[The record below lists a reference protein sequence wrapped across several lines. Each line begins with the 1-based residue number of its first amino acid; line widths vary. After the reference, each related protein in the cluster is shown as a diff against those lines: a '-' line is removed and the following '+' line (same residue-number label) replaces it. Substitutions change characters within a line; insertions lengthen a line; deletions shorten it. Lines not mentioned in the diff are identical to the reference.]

1 MRPDAIRHPSRATL
15 FAAAALVAWL
25 AVAPARSQQPPRL
38 EPLPEAPPPPRMTI
52 DPSTE
57 PAVTIIQRGADRV
70 EEFRIRGRLYMVR
83 VTPPGGVPYVLIDQR
98 GDGQFGPPTSGPAD
112 AHNLSVPMWV
122 IGTF

>member
-1 MRPDAIRHPSRATL
+1 MKTALPIWSALSRL
-15 FAAAALVAWL
+15 LALVVALALPGAW
-25 AVAPARSQQPPRL
+25 AQPAQRL
-38 EPLPEAPPPPRMTI
+38 EPLPEVPPPPRMSI

-57 PAVTIIQRGADRV
+57 PSVTIIQRGRDKV

-83 VTPPGGVPYVLIDQR
+83 VTPSGGVPYVLIDQK
-98 GDGQFGPPTSGPAD
+98 GDGQFAPPTSGPAD